1 MNEHRDP
8 TRWLEPGAGAPEGL
22 RRLLEASA
30 ASAPDAETMARMRA
44 RVAALSKE
52 ALGRSLRAKVTKGIV
67 IAVAG
72 GAAVVA
78 VMWRPHPALS
88 PTDTDFERPTVK
100 LAVRLDPP
108 SQTATAVAELERGAT
123 APVPVPGGSAG
134 PPETESGPSEPQ
146 WIENVRSRVRTDPRS
161 ALGLCDQYPAR
172 FPHGALR
179 EERDALRVDALARI
193 GDTGARAA
201 AEAFFATYP
210 RSVHRARLEVLV
222 GLRGAP

>member
-44 RVAALSKE
+44 RVAALPKE
-52 ALGRSLRAKVTKGIV
+52 TLGRSLRVKVTKGIV

-78 VMWRPHPALS
+78 VMWRPRPALS
-88 PTDTDFERPTVK
+88 PTDTAFERPAARS
-100 LAVRLDPP
+100 AVRLDPP
-108 SQTATAVAELERGAT
+108 GQTATAVAEVERGAT
-123 APVPVPGGSAG
+123 APVPGESAG
-134 PPETESGPSEPQ
+134 PLETESGPSEQQ
-146 WIENVRSRVRTDPRS
+146 WIENVRSRVRADPRS
-161 ALGLCDQYPAR
+161 ALGLCEQYPAR

-179 EERDALRVDALARI
+179 EERDALRVEALARI
-193 GDTGARAA
+193 GDAGARAA

-210 RSVHRARLEVLV
+210 RSVHRARLEALV